1 MCSYRDLK
9 TVGHGSKITKSRN
22 MECVMCSYT
31 SGNKNVLGGA
41 NEMYASSQIAPAG
54 PVDSK

>member
-9 TVGHGSKITKSRN
+9 TVGHGSKITKSRS
-22 MECVMCSYT
+22 MECVMCSNT

-41 NEMYASSQIAPAG
+41 NEMYPSSQIAPAG
-54 PVDSK
+54 HVDSK